1 MRYFHVYTLIFLP
14 KTKICMACESQRHM
28 RVTQPPLGTLMW
40 SGHVNNLNTV
50 FKTSVSSSVYLR
62 LLSHRSS
69 RWIRLN
75 LSPPPPV
82 AAADSTHI
90 INYP

>member
-1 MRYFHVYTLIFLP
+1 
-14 KTKICMACESQRHM
+14 MACESQRHM

-62 LLSHRSS
+62 LMSHRSP

-75 LSPPPPV
+75 LITS
-82 AAADSTHI
+82 AAADTTLI
-90 INYP
+90 INDQ